1 MSVFLISKPISYFF
15 RIYMGWFFYLET
27 IECSLVQDLMASIGK
42 RVGNLNSGRRYLITV
57 VLFPYNRHL
66 FFISRHVSMLFMYI

>member
-1 MSVFLISKPISYFF
+1 
-15 RIYMGWFFYLET
+15 MGWFFYLET

-66 FFISRHVSMLFMYI
+66 FFHFTSCKYAFYVYIVTLVT